1 MLDFLT
7 FALIL
12 FFPAQLGY
20 HFWPQGAYIWGIRV
34 DFLSP
39 VFYLTDILVLGILI
53 AYVVPKIKECK
64 LALAAVLAASLF
76 LIFNICSSS
85 RPLIALYR
93 WSKILEMGFL
103 IYYFAREF
111 KKDWLI
117 PLALAN
123 FYTCLIAWGQFFK
136 KASLGGGLWWLGERN
151 FSLVT
156 PGIAKIQLG
165 SHFFLRPYA
174 TFSHSN
180 SLAGFLLV
188 SCLLLLLAK
197 GKLGKNLRVFF
208 NVVAII
214 SLLTMLLT
222 FSWSAYLAILFLLIF
237 VFWKKWGIRGVA
249 IGILLLIGIV
259 LQSIKVGLLEERSIM
274 ERVFLIQNALQLI
287 KAHPSFGVGL
297 GNFIPAQLELSFP
310 RGQYNFLQPVHNI
323 YLLVA
328 SETGLVGLGIFLYS
342 LFYLFKKSH
351 PISIISY
358 PLFII
363 LFLGLFDHYWLTLQQ
378 NMLLLAL
385 VVGMSC
391 HSELASPSS

>member
-12 FFPAQLGY
+12 FFPTQLGY
-20 HFWPQGAYIWGIRV
+20 HLWPQGAYIWGIRV

-39 VFYLTDILVLGILI
+39 VFYLTDILVLAILI
-53 AYVVPKIKECK
+53 VYVISKIKRRK
-64 LALAAVLAASLF
+64 LAFWTPFLAVSLF
-76 LIFNICSSS
+76 LAFNTYFSS
-85 RPLIALYR
+85 RPVIVSYR
-93 WSKILEMGFL
+93 WLKILEMGFL

-136 KASLGGGLWWLGERN
+136 KASLGGGFWWLGERN
-151 FSLVT
+151 FNLAT

-165 SHFFLRPYA
+165 SYLFLRPYA
-174 TFSHSN
+174 TFSHPN

-188 SCLLLLLAK
+188 SCLLFLLVK
-197 GKLGKNLRVFF
+197 GKRDKNLRVLFS
-208 NVVAII
+208 VVAIM
-214 SLLTMLLT
+214 SLLTILVT
-222 FSWSAYLAILFLLIF
+222 FSWSVYLAILLLMIY
-237 VFWKKWGIRGVA
+237 VFWKKWGIKGAA
-249 IGILLLIGIV
+249 IGILLLIGIA
-259 LQSIKVGLLEERSIM
+259 LQSIKVGLLEERSIT
-274 ERVFLIQNALQLI
+274 ERIFLIQNALQLV
-287 KAHPSFGVGL
+287 KAHPIFGVGL
-297 GNFIPAQLELSFP
+297 GNFIPAQLELSFS
-310 RGQYNFLQPVHNI
+310 RGQYNFLQPVHNV

-328 SETGLVGLGIFLYS
+328 SEAGLIGLALLLYF

-351 PISIISY
+351 FLSIIPY

-378 NMLLLAL
+378 NMFLAAL
-385 VVGMSC
+385 VVGMM
-391 HSELASPSS
+391 LKQLKV

>member
-12 FFPAQLGY
+12 FSPTQLGY
-20 HFWPQGAYIWGIRV
+20 HFWPQGAYVWGIRV

-53 AYVVPKIKECK
+53 AYVIPRIKKYK
-64 LALAAVLAASLF
+64 LSFAPILASFLF
-76 LIFNICSSS
+76 LVFNICSASQ
-85 RPLIALYR
+85 PVIASYR
-93 WSKILEMGFL
+93 WLKILEMGFL

-117 PLALAN
+117 PLVLAN
-123 FYTCLIAWGQFFK
+123 FYTCLITWGQFFK
-136 KASLGGGLWWLGERN
+136 KGSLGGWLWWLGERSFN
-151 FSLVT
+151 LAT

-165 SHFFLRPYA
+165 PYLFLRPYA
-174 TFSHSN
+174 TFSHPN

-188 SCLLLLLAK
+188 SCLL
-197 GKLGKNLRVFF
+197 F
-208 NVVAII
+208 
-214 SLLTMLLT
+214 LLTKRKLVIVPLLTILVT
-222 FSWSAYLAILFLLIF
+222 FSWSAYLAILLLLVY
-237 VFWKKWGIRGVA
+237 VFWKKWGVKGAA
-249 IGILLLIGIV
+249 IGVLLLIGIA
-259 LQSIKVGLLEERSIM
+259 LQSIKVGLLEERSIV
-274 ERVFLIQNALQLI
+274 ERIFLIQNALQLI
-287 KAHPSFGVGL
+287 KAHPFLGVGL

-328 SETGLVGLGIFLYS
+328 SETGLIGLGIFLYF

-351 PISIISY
+351 LISIIQY
-358 PLFII
+358 PLFTI
-363 LFLGLFDHYWLTLQQ
+363 LLLGLFDHYWLTLQQ

-385 VVGMSC
+385 VVSF
-391 HSELASPSS
+391 SLSPLKNISKKVI